1 MYSQNFGQGPIQS
14 TNTLVRRQP
23 KWERALDVLLSLIA
37 LVLVSP
43 LVLIVAL
50 LIKLV
55 SHGPIIFKQ
64 ERIGFNGKPFLIY
77 KFRTMEVN
85 TDETVHINHVKA
97 LIKQDLPMG
106 KLDRTGDSRL
116 IPFGRF
122 LRASGIDELPQF
134 LNVLKREMSLSGPR
148 PCLKSEQQA
157 LTPEQHCRFE
167 ILPGLTGL
175 WQVSGKNKV
184 SFSEMVALDIKYA
197 NEKALC
203 LYLAILL
210 KTPFVILHQIADLRH
225 SVEIAKM
232 PLVEGKLKSPD
243 RNQNIPLGQA

>member
-85 TDETVHINHVKA
+85 TDETLHEDHVKA

-243 RNQNIPLGQA
+243 RNQNIPLEQA

>member
-77 KFRTMEVN
+77 KFRTMEVS
-85 TDETVHINHVKA
+85 TDETVHKNHVKA

-243 RNQNIPLGQA
+243 RHQNIPLEQA

>member
-1 MYSQNFGQGPIQS
+1 MYSHNFGQGPTQA
-14 TNTLVRRQP
+14 TKKLVTHQP
-23 KWERALDVLLSLIA
+23 KWERALDVLLSLIV
-37 LVLVSP
+37 LILVSP
-43 LVLIVAL
+43 LVLIVVL

-64 ERIGFNGKPFLIY
+64 ERIGCNGKPFLIY
-77 KFRTMEVN
+77 KFRTMEAN
-85 TDETVHINHVKA
+85 TGDKVHQVHVSQ
-97 LIKQDLPMG
+97 LIEQDLPLG
-106 KLDRTGDSRL
+106 KLDRAGDSRL

-134 LNVLKREMSLSGPR
+134 LNVLKGEMSLSGPR

-184 SFSEMVALDIKYA
+184 SFSKMVALDIKYA
-197 NEKALC
+197 NEKTLG

-225 SVEIAKM
+225 SDEIAKM

-243 RNQNIPLGQA
+243 RRQNIPLEQA

>member
-43 LVLIVAL
+43 IVLIVAL

-85 TDETVHINHVKA
+85 TDETVHKDHVKA

-197 NEKALC
+197 NEKTLC

-210 KTPFVILHQIADLRH
+210 KTPFVVLHQIADLRH

-232 PLVEGKLKSPD
+232 PLAEAKLKSPD
-243 RNQNIPLGQA
+243 QHQNIPLEQA

>member
-1 MYSQNFGQGPIQS
+1 MHSQTVGQDPTQA
-14 TNTLVRRQP
+14 TKTLVTHQP
-23 KWERALDVLLSLIA
+23 KWERALDLLLSLIA

-64 ERIGFNGKPFLIY
+64 ERIGYNGKPFLIY

-85 TDETVHINHVKA
+85 TDDKVHQIHVSQ

-106 KLDRTGDSRL
+106 KLDRAGDSRL

-134 LNVLKREMSLSGPR
+134 LNVLKGEMSLSGPR

-184 SFSEMVALDIKYA
+184 SFSKMVTLDIKYA
-197 NEKALC
+197 NEKTLC

-225 SVEIAKM
+225 SDEIAKM
-232 PLVEGKLKSPD
+232 PLVEGKLTIPD
-243 RNQNIPLGQA
+243 RHQNIPLEQA

>member
-1 MYSQNFGQGPIQS
+1 MYSQNFGSGPTQS
-14 TNTLVRRQP
+14 TKTLVTHKP
-23 KWERALDVLLSLIA
+23 IWERTLDLILSLIA

-43 LVLIVAL
+43 LVLIVVL

-64 ERIGFNGKPFLIY
+64 ERIGCNGRPFLIY

-85 TDETVHINHVKA
+85 TDDKVHQIHVNQ
-97 LIKQDLPMG
+97 LIKQDLPMD
-106 KLDRTGDSRL
+106 KLDRAGDSRL

-134 LNVLKREMSLSGPR
+134 LNVLRGEMSLSGPR
-148 PCLKSEQQA
+148 PCLKTELQA
-157 LTPEQHCRFE
+157 LTPKQHCRFQ

-175 WQVSGKNKV
+175 WQVSGKNNV
-184 SFSEMVALDIKYA
+184 SFSKMIALDIKYA
-197 NEKALC
+197 NEKTLS

-225 SVEIAKM
+225 SDEIAKM

-243 RNQNIPLGQA
+243 LNQNIPLEQA